1 MSLENRVFL
10 HEKEVKT
17 PSENLAINKM
27 CSDLIKT
34 NIYDLIAR
42 VYYHSNGVILGNAE
56 SLFDINEFYC
66 KENGYEIVRRPS
78 GGSVILVDPKLV
90 LCYSIFF
97 DSDKFNLGKDLTR
110 IYKAITIPFARK
122 LGKNITVEGAYY
134 LRLKLNGASIPFAG
148 HAMRFYNQRIVQFDG
163 VVNRKAFDIEILEK
177 ALNLRELYTFEGK
190 EYIVVNGKA
199 YNLEGKEINKFD
211 KKRAIFLRDE
221 KRELEK
227 VLGIEEI
234 GLNDEEFVKAL
245 YSTLVDV
252 FGKIK
257 IVDEINLN
265 KNDLLKNIK
274 KIKEEVSGGT
284 KTCLGHCFVDL
295 VEKEPRIHYG
305 I

>member
-27 CSDLIKT
+27 CSDLI
-34 NIYDLIAR
+34 
-42 VYYHSNGVILGNAE
+42 
-56 SLFDINEFYC
+56 
-66 KENGYEIVRRPS
+66 
-78 GGSVILVDPKLV
+78 
-90 LCYSIFF
+90 
-97 DSDKFNLGKDLTR
+97 R

-199 YNLEGKEINKFD
+199 YNLEGKEINKF
-211 KKRAIFLRDE
+211 
-221 KRELEK
+221 
-227 VLGIEEI
+227 
-234 GLNDEEFVKAL
+234 
-245 YSTLVDV
+245 
-252 FGKIK
+252 
-257 IVDEINLN
+257 
-265 KNDLLKNIK
+265 
-274 KIKEEVSGGT
+274 
-284 KTCLGHCFVDL
+284 
-295 VEKEPRIHYG
+295 
-305 I
+305 